1 MQFSTG
7 SYCTCAKNPNV
18 NDRNKLKYELGFL
31 CETRFL
37 PLIISTD
44 DDGDGHVYV
53 DGAHQVYQD
62 GKGHSGLCLT
72 IVNVLMMIVSKKLGL
87 VTMSSIEMD
96 VVSTD
101 ERFSR

>member
-7 SYCTCAKNPNV
+7 YHCTRAKNPNA

-44 DDGDGHVYV
+44 YDGDGHVYV

-87 VTMSSIEMD
+87 VTMSSTETETS
-96 VVSTD
+96 STG
-101 ERFSR
+101 